1 MVDFMD
7 DKQLLGE
14 LKRGNNVAFEFL
26 FKSYYP
32 RLRGYAIRFIEDE
45 ETVRDI
51 IQECFLR
58 FWERREMLSAFSL
71 TSLLFSMVRNGCLNY
86 LKHRSI
92 VEKYR
97 VEYLAKVDGEER
109 LYYADF
115 MPDRSREIF
124 LLSRFRGLK
133 NREIAEKLQI
143 STTAVEKHIARA
155 LQYFSRHF
163 SERYPVD
170 LYIVILAWLMMEQ
183 K

>member
-58 FWERREMLSAFSL
+58 FGNVVKCYLLFH
-71 TSLLFSMVRNGCLNY
+71 SLLF
-86 LKHRSI
+86 
-92 VEKYR
+92 
-97 VEYLAKVDGEER
+97 
-109 LYYADF
+109 F
-115 MPDRSREIF
+115 F
-124 LLSRFRGLK
+124 LWFVMD
-133 NREIAEKLQI
+133 A
-143 STTAVEKHIARA
+143 
-155 LQYFSRHF
+155 
-163 SERYPVD
+163 
-170 LYIVILAWLMMEQ
+170 
-183 K
+183 

>member
-14 LKRGNNVAFEFL
+14 LKRGNNAAFEFL

-32 RLRGYAIRFIEDE
+32 R
-45 ETVRDI
+45 
-51 IQECFLR
+51 
-58 FWERREMLSAFSL
+58 
-71 TSLLFSMVRNGCLNY
+71 
-86 LKHRSI
+86 SI
-92 VEKYR
+92 DEKYR
-97 VEYLAKVDGEER
+97 VEYLAKVDGEAR

-115 MPDRSREIF
+115 MQDAEHKLLYKELQEQIALVLNQLPDRSREIF

>member
-14 LKRGNNVAFEFL
+14 MKRGNNAAFEFL

-71 TSLLFSMVRNGCLNY
+71 TSLLFSMVRNGCHMYIAFAVLFRNLCHGLN
-86 LKHRSI
+86 
-92 VEKYR
+92 
-97 VEYLAKVDGEER
+97 
-109 LYYADF
+109 
-115 MPDRSREIF
+115 IF
-124 LLSRFRGLK
+124 CS
-133 NREIAEKLQI
+133 QI
-143 STTAVEKHIARA
+143 TSDH
-155 LQYFSRHF
+155 LD
-163 SERYPVD
+163 SE
-170 LYIVILAWLMMEQ
+170 
-183 K
+183 